1 MPGPGTGYAQSATSG
16 RCARTPEAA
25 STGTPGPA
33 LSGRCRGRP
42 GPRRPN
48 AQRRD
53 LGATRRVPSQSR
65 PALTLEV
72 CESPALG
79 AASPISLGST

>member
-1 MPGPGTGYAQSATSG
+1 MHGTGYAQSAISR
-16 RCARTPEAA
+16 RCARTPDAA
-25 STGTPGPA
+25 QYRDPGPA
-33 LSGRCRGRP
+33 LSGRRREQH
-42 GPRRPN
+42 GPQRPN

>member
-1 MPGPGTGYAQSATSG
+1 MPGPGTGYAQSATSF

-25 STGTPGPA
+25 STGNPAQPSAAGAAGP
-33 LSGRCRGRP
+33 P
-42 GPRRPN
+42 GPRRPD

>member
-1 MPGPGTGYAQSATSG
+1 MRETPDIPGPGTGYAQSATSCPG
-16 RCARTPEAA
+16 ARTPEAA
-25 STGTPGPA
+25 SIGSAGRSGP
-33 LSGRCRGRP
+33 S
-42 GPRRPN
+42 

>member
-1 MPGPGTGYAQSATSG
+1 VRGTGYAQSAISLA
-16 RCARTPEAA
+16 RARTPDR
-25 STGTPGPA
+25 THYRVPGPA
-33 LSGRCRGRP
+33 LSGWRHGRH

-48 AQRRD
+48 RQRRD

-72 CESPALG
+72 WESPALG